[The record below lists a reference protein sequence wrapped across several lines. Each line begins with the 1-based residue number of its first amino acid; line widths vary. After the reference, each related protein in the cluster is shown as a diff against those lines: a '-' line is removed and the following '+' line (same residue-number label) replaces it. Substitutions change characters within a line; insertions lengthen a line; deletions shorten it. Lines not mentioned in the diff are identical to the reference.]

1 MIHIFFMDKRNIN
14 QMLRTQKFIKKMC
27 IFFNTI
33 KHNATLYKDLLK
45 NVTLYKLY
53 DTFEHELKSNPEFG
67 KCNEQCGAKLKGVS
81 TEESKLLKLCK
92 IICNVILNVIDSN
105 GLYKGLSCSGSNIYM
120 NIWLYEQVKKI
131 KAKDYEINN
140 FYDALVSIMKIR
152 KSELKNCSIINFH
165 EKKNE
170 YTNMKY
176 LFEFLHIYEDIQKE
190 ITADLSAKDQLYC
203 TYIRDFF
210 KYYNSIEGSCRS
222 TGTRPI
228 YCGVIGKYRSTLI
241 GTHTLD
247 SVHKKCNFDKITCE
261 GDSSVKP
268 DFPCLKM
275 KENLFKNES
284 QSDYKK
290 NIVSML
296 HTALIPFISIL
307 GTLLIFYKVNMIYFL
322 KY

>member
-1 MIHIFFMDKRNIN
+1 MSEPYIDYCEGDDKNKI
-14 QMLRTQKFIKKMC
+14 
-27 IFFNTI
+27 
-33 KHNATLYKDLLK
+33 KDLLK

-67 KCNEQCGAKLKGVS
+67 KCNEQCGGKLKGVS

-152 KSELKNCSIINFH
+152 KSELENCSIINFH

-176 LFEFLHIYEDIQKE
+176 LIEFLHIYEDIQKE

-241 GTHTLD
+241 DTGTLN
-247 SVHKKCNFDKITCE
+247 SIYNKCNFDKIPCE
-261 GDSSVKP
+261 TDKSVKTN
-268 DFPCLKM
+268 FPCLEI
-275 KENLFKNES
+275 KENSFTNQS
-284 QSDYKK
+284 QSGSYLRTRMRRKK
-290 NIVSML
+290 NIKTNTHEEKYNNL
-296 HTALIPFISIL
+296 ENISTIQEDKADNL
-307 GTLLIFYKVNMIYFL
+307 RYNIMYQ
-322 KY
+322 

>member
-1 MIHIFFMDKRNIN
+1 MSEPYIDYCEGDDKNKI
-14 QMLRTQKFIKKMC
+14 
-27 IFFNTI
+27 
-33 KHNATLYKDLLK
+33 KDLLK

-152 KSELKNCSIINFH
+152 KSELENCSIINFH

-176 LFEFLHIYEDIQKE
+176 LIEFLHIYEDIQKE

-228 YCGVIGKYRSTLI
+228 CCGSGNIRNVVST
-241 GTHTLD
+241 
-247 SVHKKCNFDKITCE
+247 
-261 GDSSVKP
+261 
-268 DFPCLKM
+268 
-275 KENLFKNES
+275 
-284 QSDYKK
+284 
-290 NIVSML
+290 L
-296 HTALIPFISIL
+296 HTAILPSISIS
-307 GTLLIFYKVNMIYFL
+307 GILLIFYKFTPLGSYLRTRMRRKKNIKTNTHEE
-322 KY
+322 KYNNLENISTIQEDKADNLRYNIMYQ